1 MALKNPTVQVIIC
14 IIVCALNIMLMALA
28 IKEKEWVLAVLALA
42 SFISNTLL
50 IEIFR
55 KKNKQ

>member
-28 IKEKEWVLAVLALA
+28 IREKEWVLAVLALA
-42 SFISNTLL
+42 SFISNILL

>member
-1 MALKNPTVQVIIC
+1 MALKNPTVQVVIC

>member
-1 MALKNPTVQVIIC
+1 MALKNPTVQVVIC

-28 IKEKEWVLAVLALA
+28 IREKEWVLAVLALA
-42 SFISNTLL
+42 SFISNILL
-50 IEIFR
+50 IEIYR

>member
-1 MALKNPTVQVIIC
+1 MALKNPTVQVVIC
-14 IIVCALNIMLMALA
+14 IIVCALNIMLLALA

>member
-1 MALKNPTVQVIIC
+1 MALKNPTVQVVIC

-28 IKEKEWVLAVLALA
+28 IREKEWVLAVLALA
-42 SFISNTLL
+42 SFISNILL

>member
-1 MALKNPTVQVIIC
+1 MALKNPTVQVVIC

-42 SFISNTLL
+42 SFISNILL

-55 KKNKQ
+55 KKNK

>member
-1 MALKNPTVQVIIC
+1 MALKNPTVQVVIC
-14 IIVCALNIMLMALA
+14 IIVCALNIMLLALA

-42 SFISNTLL
+42 SFISNILL

>member
-1 MALKNPTVQVIIC
+1 MALKNPTVQVVIC

-42 SFISNTLL
+42 SFISNILL

>member
-42 SFISNTLL
+42 SFISNILL

>member
-1 MALKNPTVQVIIC
+1 MALKNPTVQVVIC

-28 IKEKEWVLAVLALA
+28 IREKEWGLAVLALA
-42 SFISNTLL
+42 SFISNILL
-50 IEIFR
+50 IEIYR

>member
-1 MALKNPTVQVIIC
+1 MALKNPTVQVVIC

-28 IKEKEWVLAVLALA
+28 IREKEWVLAVLALA

>member
-14 IIVCALNIMLMALA
+14 IIVCALNIMLLALA

>member
-28 IKEKEWVLAVLALA
+28 IREKEWVLAVLALA
-42 SFISNTLL
+42 SFISNILL

-55 KKNKQ
+55 KKNK

>member
-14 IIVCALNIMLMALA
+14 IIVCALNIMLLALA

-55 KKNKQ
+55 KKNK

>member
-1 MALKNPTVQVIIC
+1 MALKNPTVQVVIC
-14 IIVCALNIMLMALA
+14 IIVCALNIMLLALA
-28 IKEKEWVLAVLALA
+28 IREKEWVLAVLALA